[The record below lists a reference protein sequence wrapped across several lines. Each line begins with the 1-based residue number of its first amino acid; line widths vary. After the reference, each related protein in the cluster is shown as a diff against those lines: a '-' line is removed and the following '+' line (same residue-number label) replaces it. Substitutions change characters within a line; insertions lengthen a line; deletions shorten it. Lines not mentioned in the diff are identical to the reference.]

1 MIAMSAVF
9 ISVPGCECARHNQ
22 VHGRFASSLGR
33 AQDHFASS
41 RGQVRPLACD
51 RSLRNEGAMQTRSS
65 GPRRSVLYVPATNE
79 KALAKLSS
87 LKADVVIVD
96 LEDSVAPERKD
107 EARETVRRVV
117 RERPGSAGEWVVRIN
132 ALGSPGGTEDL
143 MAAVAARPDAILLPK
158 VEGPRDIVEAD
169 DALDEMDVSKNLQIW
184 AMIETPR
191 AVLNLGAI
199 AELGRDPAARL
210 GGFVAGLNDL
220 AKLTGARLT
229 RDRRNLV
236 PHLAQI
242 VLAARAAGITALDSA
257 SNDFRDLDAFA
268 VECRQGADLGFD
280 GKTLIH
286 PAQIAACETAFS
298 PDAAEIDRA
307 LAIRAA
313 FAQAESAGKGAIQLD
328 GEMVE
333 RLHLDQAEALLKRAG
348 ISGDPS

>member
-9 ISVPGCECARHNQ
+9 ISFPGCEWARHNQ
-22 VHGRFASSLGR
+22 VRERFASSR
-33 AQDHFASS
+33 RQVRERCASL
-41 RGQVRPLACD
+41 RREARPLARD
-51 RSLRNEGAMQTRSS
+51 LSLRDEGAMLTRSN
-65 GPRRSVLYVPATNE
+65 GPRRSALYVPATNG
-79 KALAKLSS
+79 KALVKLSS

-117 RERPGSAGEWVVRIN
+117 RERPGSAREWVVRIN
-132 ALGSPGGTEDL
+132 ALGSPGGTDDL

-169 DALDEMDVSKNLQIW
+169 DALDEMDAPKTLQIW

-268 VECRQGADLGFD
+268 VECRQGADLGFN

-298 PDAAEIDRA
+298 PDATEIDRA

-313 FAQAESAGKGAIQLD
+313 FARPDAEGRGAIQLD

-333 RLHLDQAEALLKRAG
+333 RLHLEQAEALLKRAG